1 LSSSFLR
8 AYLAQR
14 DAFIA
19 HPIGNSGTPLAIS
32 VAPEYGKAQRHG
44 LLLIALAQPSG
55 SNTSTM
61 LTFSSVDG

>member
-14 DAFIA
+14 DATIA
-19 HPIGNSGTPLAIS
+19 HPVGDSRAPLAVS
-32 VAPEYGKAQRHG
+32 AAPEYDKAQRHG